1 MEFKKYNHLEEEKK
15 ISDFWIKN
23 NCFKPKKGKSNK
35 KFSVVIP
42 PPNITGRLHMG
53 HALNN
58 SLQDVLV
65 RFNRMKGLE
74 TLWQPGTDHAGIAT
88 QAIVEKNLSKKGINK
103 NQLGRDE
110 FIKKV
115 WNWKED
121 SGEII
126 LDQLKKLGCS
136 CDWSRTRFT
145 MDKDLSKAVI
155 KVFVDLYNNKLIYKD
170 KKLVNWDTQLQ
181 TAISD
186 LEVDQRDVQSQLYFI
201 DYKIENSESKITIA
215 TTRPETMMGDT
226 AIAVNP
232 KDDRYKNLIGK
243 NVKIPLVGR
252 TIKIISDHYAD
263 PEQGSGAVKITPA
276 HDFNDYDVGKRN
288 KLEIIN
294 ILEKNGNINHNG
306 IKEFVGLDRFEAR
319 KLLIKQLKE
328 NGYLVKIE
336 NIKNKVPYGDRSNT
350 VIEPLL
356 TEQWFVDAKKLSK
369 KSIKIVKDGK
379 TSFYP
384 ENWTKT
390 FFQWMENIEPW
401 CISRQIWWGHR
412 IPVWYDDNKN
422 IFVAE
427 NEKEALKLAKK
438 KNKKNNFK
446 LQQETD
452 VLDTWFSSALWP
464 FATLGWPS
472 KTKELSKF
480 YPTSVLITGFDI
492 IFFWVARMLMMG
504 NFFNKQT
511 PFKKVYVHALVRDEK
526 GQKMSKSKGNVIDPL
541 ELINEY
547 GADSLRFTLISMAS
561 PGRDVKLSKD
571 RVTGNRNFITKIWS
585 ANNFL
590 KLNNCKLDKK
600 ININLI
606 KLSVNQW
613 IYNEFIRTQNLISKN
628 IEIFRFDEAAKY
640 VYQFVWHS
648 YCDWYLEFLK
658 PIFSSKNKLEIKE
671 ARLFSSFM
679 MANILKLLHPFI
691 PFFTESTWSKNDYK
705 KVFKNNL
712 IATEW
717 PEYKKNIKF
726 NKSYDDINNIIE
738 FISSIRST
746 KAELKVTPKLFCDIF
761 FVEKSSKLN
770 LLVKKNITLVK
781 QVGRINNI
789 LENTENNKNTIKIL
803 ALNEKISLKFSENID
818 LISQKQ
824 SILQKL
830 SNIEKQKNTIKNKL
844 TNKAFLKNAPKNI
857 VENDKRLL
865 DELTIEDEKLRS
877 IVTSI
882 N

>member
-1 MEFKKYNHLEEEKK
+1 MEFKKYNHIIEEKK

-23 NCFKPKKGKSNK
+23 GCFKPKKNKSNK

-65 RFNRMKGLE
+65 RYNRMKGLE

-88 QAIVEKNLSKKGINK
+88 QAVVEKKLTKEGIQK
-103 NQLGRDE
+103 NDLGRE
-110 FIKKV
+110 KFIERV
-115 WNWKED
+115 WKWKTE
-121 SGEII
+121 SGGII

-145 MDKDLSKAVI
+145 MDDDLSNAVI
-155 KVFVDLYNNKLIYKD
+155 KVFVDLYKKKLIYKD

-186 LEVDQRDVQSQLYFI
+186 LEVVQRDVQSQLYYI
-201 DYKIENSESKITIA
+201 EYPLENSFKKITIA
-215 TTRPETMMGDT
+215 TTRPETMMGDS

-232 KDDRYKNLIGK
+232 KDERYKKLIGK
-243 NVKIPLVGR
+243 NVKIPLVNR
-252 TIKIISDHYAD
+252 AIKIIGDHYAD
-263 PEQGSGAVKITPA
+263 PEQGTGAVKITPA
-276 HDFNDYDVGKRN
+276 HDFNDYVVGKRN

-294 ILEKNGNINHNG
+294 VIEKNGTINNKG
-306 IKEFVGLDRFEAR
+306 ISEFIGLDRFDAR
-319 KLLIKQLKE
+319 KLLIKKLKE
-328 NGYLVKIE
+328 NGCLVKIE
-336 NIKNKVPYGDRSNT
+336 SIKNKVPYGDRSNT
-350 VIEPLL
+350 IIEPLL
-356 TEQWFVDAKKLSK
+356 TEQWFVDAKKLS
-369 KSIKIVKDGK
+369 SRPIEIVKKGK

-390 FFQWMENIEPW
+390 FFQWMKEIEPW

-412 IPVWYDDNKN
+412 IPAWYDDKMN
-422 IFVAE
+422 IYVAE
-427 NEKEALKLAKK
+427 NRKEAIKLAKK
-438 KNKKNNFK
+438 KNKINNFTLK
-446 LQQETD
+446 QETD

-472 KTKELSKF
+472 KTKELAKF
-480 YPTSVLITGFDI
+480 YPTSVLVTGFDI

-504 NFFNKQT
+504 NFFNKKT
-511 PFKKVYVHALVRDEK
+511 PFHKVYVHALVRDEK

-541 ELINEY
+541 DLIKEY

-590 KLNNCKLDKK
+590 QLNNCKYDKK
-600 ININLI
+600 INIKSI
-606 KLSVNQW
+606 KLPINQW
-613 IYNEFIRTQNLISKN
+613 IFNEFIKTQNLVSKN
-628 IEIFRFDEAAKY
+628 IESFRFDEAAKY
-640 VYQFVWHS
+640 VYKFVWNS

-658 PIFSSKNKLEIKE
+658 PIFNSKNTSNIKE

-679 MANILKLLHPFI
+679 MANILKMLHPFI
-691 PFFTESTWSKNDYK
+691 PFFTESLWAKNNYK
-705 KVFKNNL
+705 KTFKSNL
-712 IATEW
+712 ISSIW
-717 PEYKKNIKF
+717 PEYKNIKKF
-726 NKSYDDINNIIE
+726 IKNQNDINVIIE

-746 KAELKVTPKLFCDIF
+746 KAELKVTPKLFSDIF
-761 FVEKSSKLN
+761 FLEKKSKLN
-770 LLVKKNITLVK
+770 SLIKKHLTLVK

-789 LENTENNKNTIKIL
+789 MKNKLIDKNTIEIL
-803 ALNEKISLKFSENID
+803 THNEKISLKFNENIN
-818 LISQKQ
+818 LTSQKQ
-824 SILQKL
+824 IILQKL
-830 SNIEKQKNTIKNKL
+830 VNLEKQTNGLKNKL
-844 TNKAFLKNAPKNI
+844 NNKAYLKNAPKEI
-857 VENDKRLL
+857 VQKDRILL
-865 DELTIEDEKLRS
+865 KELTIEDEKLRS
-877 IVTSI
+877 IVSSI